1 MVETEYRSF
10 DILGQPAFSRME
22 QLNQAIFVISGETL
36 LLCMKE
42 LYEHIDKV
50 RNAYHHNSVK
60 SMFAFG
66 SATRD
71 ELKPSSDIDF
81 VVEIEKTDPLDYS
94 DCYFNLKFELEK
106 LFNRQIDLLEET
118 AIRNPF
124 LKEEIDRTKV
134 LIYGN

>member
-1 MVETEYRSF
+1 
-10 DILGQPAFSRME
+10 
-22 QLNQAIFVISGETL
+22 
-36 LLCMKE
+36 
-42 LYEHIDKV
+42 
-50 RNAYHHNSVK
+50 
-60 SMFAFG
+60 
-66 SATRD
+66 
-71 ELKPSSDIDF
+71 
-81 VVEIEKTDPLDYS
+81 VEIEKTDPLDYS